1 MIPIFVWVLVFIG
14 VTACTFFSAMES
26 YDNSRVKWT
35 LIPLALI
42 FFPFLLREKTI
53 EISKG
58 VSPVEVSAAGVPFIT
73 VEKEEDLQIVSLS
86 NEFGRNIPAGTKV
99 EVYTKIGKYV
109 RFFGGEESVDLYR
122 IVGEEQ
128 K

>member
-1 MIPIFVWVLVFIG
+1 M
-14 VTACTFFSAMES
+14 
-26 YDNSRVKWT
+26 
-35 LIPLALI
+35 
-42 FFPFLLREKTI
+42 FLECNQLK
-53 EISKG
+53 
-58 VSPVEVSAAGVPFIT
+58 
-73 VEKEEDLQIVSLS
+73 EDLQIVSLS